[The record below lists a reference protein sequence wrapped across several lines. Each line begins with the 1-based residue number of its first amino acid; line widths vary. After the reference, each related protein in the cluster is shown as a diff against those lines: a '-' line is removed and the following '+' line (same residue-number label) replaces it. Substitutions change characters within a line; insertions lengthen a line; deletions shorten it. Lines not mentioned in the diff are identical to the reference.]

1 MIGQSRNGIDW
12 LAHGVLLLGAALFI
26 LPLWLMFAG
35 STQDSAM
42 ISRGEL
48 SLVPHLGGLGVYPDV
63 LMRGASGG
71 PPVWRMLL
79 VSFGMAMAVAVGK
92 IAISVLSAYAV
103 TFFRFP
109 FRMFCFWTI
118 FVTLMLP
125 VEVRIIPT
133 FAVMADL
140 NLINTFPG
148 LTIPLIASA
157 TATLLFR
164 QTFLAIPDELMEAA
178 RMDGAGPWR
187 FLKDILLPVSAANL
201 AALFVILFV
210 LGWNQYLWP
219 LLVATDQGLTPIV
232 LGIVQ
237 MIGTESATE
246 WNKVMATGVLALVPP
261 VMVVILMQR
270 WFVKGLTE
278 GEK

>member
-1 MIGQSRNGIDW
+1 MTPDGRMDW
-12 LAHGVLLLGAALFI
+12 VAHAVLLLGAGLFI
-26 LPLWLMFAG
+26 LPIWLMFAG
-35 STQDSAM
+35 STLDPAV

-48 SLVPHLGGLGVYPDV
+48 SLIPNFRGLGVYLDV
-63 LMRGASGG
+63 LTSGAAGAT
-71 PPVWRMLL
+71 PVWRMLL
-79 VSFGMAMAVAVGK
+79 VSFGMAMTIAIGK

-109 FRMFCFWTI
+109 FRMFAFWTI
-118 FVTLMLP
+118 FITLMLP
-125 VEVRIIPT
+125 VEVRIMPT
-133 FAVMADL
+133 YAVMADL
-140 NLINTFPG
+140 NLINSFPG
-148 LTIPLIASA
+148 LTVPLIASA

-187 FLKDILLPVSAANL
+187 FLRDILIPVSSSNL

-219 LLVATDQGLTPIV
+219 LLVATDPKLDTIV
-232 LGIVQ
+232 IGIVK

-246 WNKVMATGVLALVPP
+246 WNKVMATGMLALLPP
-261 VMVVILMQR
+261 VLVVTLMQR

-278 GEK
+278 GDK